1 MTVKGEVVHDAGVLN
16 MAPLKKSASFTISV
30 DKVKVNQV
38 IRYEEPLKEI
48 AENDDEEWSEEEED
62 FAEENIIQGA
72 DWESVN
78 YVVKRFSCEDEVTG
92 MDVSDR
98 YIVAQYF
105 LDPVIDVFDRKSQ
118 KLLHRLEGHEYGG
131 QAVQILG
138 QVLYSGSKDCTFRTW
153 DLKAGKALAKVK
165 DHKDYIQ
172 SLRVKE
178 VCITGLG
185 KGGEVTTAV
194 TGGAA
199 DHLIAV
205 YNTNDDGA
213 LHKRFTL
220 EGHSGWINNIEITNT
235 IIISGSQDCT
245 IKLWDLRTGE
255 LLQSLIQDAEISCLR
270 LFPLLEGFVI
280 FGDGESKMSL
290 LDLATGR
297 TIHLMPNTLVGT
309 GRYRRS
315 SKYHDKSVD
324 TFHVSENGYIITASS
339 GSKFVK
345 IWKIEN
351 YEENVNKTDVTELQI
366 LRDHSDYLSVISVQK
381 DTIFSS
387 SGDGNIYLHRYV
399 KLIIC
404 LIFMNR

>member
-1 MTVKGEVVHDAGVLN
+1 M
-16 MAPLKKSASFTISV
+16 
-30 DKVKVNQV
+30 
-38 IRYEEPLKEI
+38 
-48 AENDDEEWSEEEED
+48 
-62 FAEENIIQGA
+62 
-72 DWESVN
+72 
-78 YVVKRFSCEDEVTG
+78 
-92 MDVSDR
+92 
-98 YIVAQYF
+98 
-105 LDPVIDVFDRKSQ
+105 
-118 KLLHRLEGHEYGG
+118 
-131 QAVQILG
+131 
-138 QVLYSGSKDCTFRTW
+138 
-153 DLKAGKALAKVK
+153 
-165 DHKDYIQ
+165 
-172 SLRVKE
+172 KE
-178 VCITGLG
+178 VFISGLG
-185 KGGEVTTAV
+185 EDGEVTTAV

-235 IIISGSQDCT
+235 VIISGSQDCT

-366 LRDHSDYLSVISVQK
+366 LRDHSDYLSVITVQK

-387 SGDGNIYLHRYV
+387 SGDGNIYLHRYTY
-399 KLIIC
+399 KTC
-404 LIFMNR
+404 YMTM